1 APPPAAVPTAPDEAR
16 AATAA
21 LSVPGVLHL
30 TDVLGH
36 PVHIENVPGKDPALA
51 RRHVRVELAVAAT
64 ERTVD
69 VARAVRAAVAD
80 ALPDTPSVT
89 ALVTSVE

>member
-1 APPPAAVPTAPDEAR
+1 
-16 AATAA
+16 
-21 LSVPGVLHL
+21 
-30 TDVLGH
+30 
-36 PVHIENVPGKDPALA
+36 VHIENVPGKDPALA

-69 VARAVRAAVAD
+69 VARTVRAAIAE